1 MLSKI
6 VARILWESDNESY
19 FETYFSLFI
28 VLKCCIQGFF
38 K

>member
-19 FETYFSLFI
+19 FETYFSLFHRS
-28 VLKCCIQGFF
+28 
-38 K
+38 